1 MSSEP
6 VVLGGSPLRAD
17 QDGELFVYAVLC
29 AADASGTSGPPA
41 PDLIGVADQP
51 VQFVL
56 FGDLATAVS
65 VVDPDRPPSRRA
77 DLLAYESVLRDLAEE
92 WPVVPVRFGT
102 VMPDLE
108 RLVAELVLPRREQ
121 FTALLASLRGHQQ
134 FNLRAV
140 PVEDAVLADVV
151 AGSPEIRELRERTK
165 DVPEEVS
172 YRERVRLGELV
183 SRALEERSTH
193 DANLLMDVVVP
204 LAAAHRVRALPSA
217 TQVLDVA
224 LLVDRDRSDEFVG
237 GLEELAE
244 AVHETIEMTLLGP
257 LAPFD
262 FVGDASWD

>member
-6 VVLGGSPLRAD
+6 VVLGGSPLRTD
-17 QDGELFVYAVLC
+17 QDGELFVYAVLP
-29 AADASGTSGPPA
+29 AADLTAASGDPA
-41 PDLIGVADQP
+41 PDLVGVADQP

-56 FGDLATAVS
+56 SGDLATAVS

-102 VMPDLE
+102 VLPDAQA
-108 RLVAELVLPRREQ
+108 LVAELVLPRQEH
-121 FTALLASLRGHQQ
+121 FAALLESLRGHQQ

-140 PVEDAVLADVV
+140 SVQDAVLAEIV
-151 AGSPEIRELRERTK
+151 AGNPEIRELRERTK
-165 DVPEEVS
+165 DVPEEAS

-183 SRALEERSTH
+183 SQALEDRSTH

-204 LAAAHRVRALPSA
+204 LAAAHKVRAVPSA

-224 LLVDRDRSDEFVG
+224 LLVDRDRSDELVG

-262 FVGDASWD
+262 FVGDSTWD